1 MSNKFAAKL
10 LRARLDYDMEE
21 PGGKRRLG
29 FTIHTGVE
37 GVPDW
42 EVELDSP
49 RDRRDWGLVMT
60 DGQHNTQR
68 ETFGSLQ
75 EAEAF
80 VREAAQGLREDILH
94 YHPELKPRIEV
105 LMVRIHKQ
113 VQQGFLDAQ
122 ESSGSEFPG

>member
-1 MSNKFAAKL
+1 MSNKFSSKL

-29 FTIHTGVE
+29 FTVHTGVE

-42 EVELDSP
+42 EVELDSQGGP
-49 RDRRDWGLVMT
+49 VELVLT
-60 DGQHNTQR
+60 DGQHRTQR
-68 ETFGSLQ
+68 ESLRDLAG
-75 EAEAF
+75 AEAR
-80 VREAAQGLREDILH
+80 VRDAVQGLREDILH

-113 VQQGFLDAQ
+113 VQDGFREAQ
-122 ESSGSEFPG
+122 EALSEDFPA